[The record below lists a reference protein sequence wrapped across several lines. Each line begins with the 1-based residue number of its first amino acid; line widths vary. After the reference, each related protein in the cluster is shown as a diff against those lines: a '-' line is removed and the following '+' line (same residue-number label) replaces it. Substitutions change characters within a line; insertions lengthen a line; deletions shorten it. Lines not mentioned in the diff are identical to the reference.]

1 MTPEYLLALVPARCM
16 RYRLKRPLDYIS
28 YDCRTLK
35 FIASFFPAVISDW
48 TNLDNSLLESATYTS
63 FKNQVIR
70 IVRPLRKSTYNIHH
84 PESFRFFTQLRLG
97 LSALRAHKFLHK
109 FADVKDQNCLISYD
123 CVEDTTHFLLEC
135 KVFATHR
142 TTLLDT
148 VSNLLGFSVS
158 CVCADALC
166 TILLYGHRER
176 DSAVNGKVLFATIK
190 FIVDTKRFS

>member
-1 MTPEYLLALVPARCM
+1 MLALVPARCM
-16 RYRLKRPLDYIS
+16 RYRLRRPLDYIS

-35 FIASFFPAVISDW
+35 FKASFFPAVISDW

-84 PESFRFFTQLRLG
+84 PAGLRFLTQLRLG
-97 LSALRAHKFLHK
+97 LSALRAHKYLHN
-109 FADVKDQNCLISYD
+109 FADVKDPNCLISYD
-123 CVEDTTHFLLEC
+123 GIEDTTHFLLEC
-135 KVFATHR
+135 SAFATHR

-166 TILLYGHRER
+166 TIRLYGHRR
-176 DSAVNGKVLFATIK
+176 RVVLLTETFFLQPSSSLLILRGFLK
-190 FIVDTKRFS
+190 YG